1 MKREKWVERLTLG
14 GCCESDIVKV
24 RLPVEFY
31 YDEEGSLAGVGFDL
45 EGVRLSREEAL
56 LLQRVACSYVV
67 VEMSVKIDGLKKEK
81 RTRIPKVWLEA
92 FKKDKKENK

>member
-31 YDEEGSLAGVGFDL
+31 YNEEGGLEGVGFDL
-45 EGVRLSREEAL
+45 EGITNLSQGEAL
-56 LLQRVACSYVV
+56 LLRRVSCSVCGDECEDRY
-67 VEMSVKIDGLKKEK
+67 GLKKEK
-81 RTRIPKVWLEA
+81 RTRVPKVWLEA
-92 FKKDKKENK
+92 FKDKKKEGK

>member
-31 YDEEGSLAGVGFDL
+31 YDEEGSLAGVGFGL

-56 LLQRVACSYVV
+56 LLQRVACSVCGDECEDRY
-67 VEMSVKIDGLKKEK
+67 GLKKEK
-81 RTRIPKVWLEA
+81 RARIPKVILEA
-92 FKKDKKENK
+92 FKDKEKESK

>member
-1 MKREKWVERLTLG
+1 MKREKWVEKITLG

-31 YDEEGSLAGVGFDL
+31 YNKDGSLDGVGFDL
-45 EGVRLSREEAL
+45 EGIRLSQEEVL
-56 LLQRVACSYVV
+56 LLQRVACSVCGDECEDRY
-67 VEMSVKIDGLKKEK
+67 GLKKEK